1 MHADVKHLT
10 VRSEAL
16 ADGRLTWAS
25 QLTLSSQK
33 QVVAWCHER
42 MPDDVV
48 EMALMINAAIDRDD
62 PSEILLSCSRKP
74 EVRARDS
81 NHSIGS
87 SSHPR
92 LHLMPG
98 LPSTLCGAQP
108 AVLGP
113 VHGGRRWH

>member
-1 MHADVKHLT
+1 
-10 VRSEAL
+10 
-16 ADGRLTWAS
+16 
-25 QLTLSSQK
+25 
-33 QVVAWCHER
+33 

-48 EMALMINAAIDRDD
+48 EMALMINGTFHRDD
-62 PSEILLSCSRKP
+62 PSEIILSCSRKP

-98 LPSTLCGAQP
+98 LPSTPQFWARFTEGADGIS
-108 AVLGP
+108 GP
-113 VHGGRRWH
+113 DGVTPDGSLQWGKGRHSLYFRTSVRQVMRPSARR